1 MYCKNIS
8 TIRSNDFL
16 YEKSLCL
23 LTGPKKTSLY
33 KNDCFYQSLMSK
45 NWHPVSDMHLQDELP
60 ARPQNGYT
68 EAQSKEARG
77 KTLDKTLAYGILVRA
92 DRGWYRKLIE
102 EIENAYLKGNNNYPK
117 TPMKAYKILV
127 NYRSYNNNKRMNI
140 SGGLDQVVFVT
151 EGKRPKTGKEFPYKR
166 CYKCGK
172 YGHYN
177 SNCPGMKDNVFK
189 L

>member
-1 MYCKNIS
+1 
-8 TIRSNDFL
+8 
-16 YEKSLCL
+16 
-23 LTGPKKTSLY
+23 
-33 KNDCFYQSLMSK
+33 
-45 NWHPVSDMHLQDELP
+45 
-60 ARPQNGYT
+60 
-68 EAQSKEARG
+68 
-77 KTLDKTLAYGILVRA
+77 
-92 DRGWYRKLIE
+92 
-102 EIENAYLKGNNNYPK
+102 
-117 TPMKAYKILV
+117 
-127 NYRSYNNNKRMNI
+127 MNI

>member
-1 MYCKNIS
+1 
-8 TIRSNDFL
+8 
-16 YEKSLCL
+16 
-23 LTGPKKTSLY
+23 
-33 KNDCFYQSLMSK
+33 
-45 NWHPVSDMHLQDELP
+45 
-60 ARPQNGYT
+60 
-68 EAQSKEARG
+68 
-77 KTLDKTLAYGILVRA
+77 
-92 DRGWYRKLIE
+92 
-102 EIENAYLKGNNNYPK
+102 
-117 TPMKAYKILV
+117 MKAYKILV